1 MNDPDQT
8 PSVADDAGTQAA
20 SAPVEQAPPEPIVV
34 RRKTLIL
41 WLGAAALAGS
51 LVAATATLLTA
62 QFHARKAI
70 SALEKT
76 IERLAE
82 EKRSALQQ
90 LEELRNSHY
99 AQVIAERRCEVID
112 GLEDCLKAGLKRPPR
127 FAETDRQYLEARRAA
142 GSKTGKPA
150 SAANASAATSV
161 GGAQG
166 SPAPHAAGKM
176 SLDEF
181 ARTLGKIPGIAIDG
195 SAADR
200 PERKAEPS
208 KAAGNPGKPGSE

>member
-1 MNDPDQT
+1 MNDPEQT

-20 SAPVEQAPPEPIVV
+20 GAPVEQAPPEPVV
-34 RRKTLIL
+34 VQRKTLIL

-51 LVAATATLLTA
+51 LVAATATLLAA
-62 QFHARKAI
+62 QFQGRKAI

-76 IERLAE
+76 IERLTE

-90 LEELRNSHY
+90 LEDLRNSHY

-127 FAETDRQYLEARRAA
+127 FAETDRQYLEARRTEGSKREKPAGAA
-142 GSKTGKPA
+142 GAPAAA
-150 SAANASAATSV
+150 SAGTE
-161 GGAQG
+161 QG
-166 SPAPHAAGKM
+166 SPAPRAAGKM

-181 ARTLGKIPGIAIDG
+181 AHALGRIPGVAVDG
-195 SAADR
+195 SAAER
-200 PERKAEPS
+200 PERKAGAG
-208 KAAGNPGKPGSE
+208 KAGKPGSE